1 MNTETTDQ
9 TIRRLIKTA
18 LEELQASGEFRAQKN
33 TASYSVEDAK
43 ADAEEAAT
51 DEAEFVKNSATFKAL
66 KADADGSA
74 QTVKE
79 LRKMLQV
86 HRKEAAEAEA
96 RLLEIAAVIRHH
108 SFGISEQAHS
118 ALSVALYKNSI

>member
-1 MNTETTDQ
+1 MNNETTDQ
-9 TIRRLIKTA
+9 NLRRLIRLA
-18 LEELQASGEFRAQKN
+18 LAEIQGEADLKALKN
-33 TASYSVEDAK
+33 TAPYSIEDAK
-43 ADAEEAAT
+43 ADAEETAT

-108 SFGISEQAHS
+108 SFHISEQAHS
-118 ALSVALYKNSI
+118 ALAMALYKNSI